1 MDGSSPVLFE
11 VGTGDKSSIA
21 QLTVVRARFARR
33 CHGRQ
38 CFLQGAGSPHQGQSA
53 DTMSSVECE
62 CSVGKIEAEEGCK
75 ERFVEW
81 RGAKSLLRGRGAE
94 EGRDVVSCMG
104 GAKGRKTGAKQKKGR
119 RGAKLTQE
127 DIELIDIP
135 DHAGLYDFSEL
146 SRSSVN
152 PSSTSVT
159 HQEEDCALRMELAGQ
174 LVPGQ
179 PHYIAAVDN
188 EVLSSSHQGRQKDFE
203 DQRGDLGNDND
214 HGNDDIVPP
223 KGLPKG
229 RRVNGSS
236 KMSTGNA
243 LLLLD
248 RKQKIMTLE
257 ST

>member
-38 CFLQGAGSPHQGQSA
+38 RFLQGTGSPHQGQSA
-53 DTMSSVECE
+53 DTMSSVERE
-62 CSVGKIEAEEGCK
+62 YSWQD
-75 ERFVEW
+75 R
-81 RGAKSLLRGRGAE
+81 
-94 EGRDVVSCMG
+94 
-104 GAKGRKTGAKQKKGR
+104 
-119 RGAKLTQE
+119 

-174 LVPGQ
+174 LVPGK
-179 PHYIAAVDN
+179 PHYIAAADN

-229 RRVNGSS
+229 RGVNGSS

-248 RKQKIMTLE
+248 RKQNIMTLE